1 MTDLQLYLA
10 IGVPVLFNAAALGLV
25 ATLLMSHMNS
35 RFDAIGKR
43 FDDMRDLRRAER
55 QGK

>member
-35 RFDAIGKR
+35 RFD
-43 FDDMRDLRRAER
+43 DMRDLRRAER